1 MSQSSEVIF
10 VVDTSAL
17 VGKLQY
23 AASDIQLATTPLL
36 VKEML
41 RHGLKDV
48 VQMLSDTQKLRI
60 LEPTP
65 ESIKVVVD
73 AATGLGDIAYLS
85 KPDQQLLA
93 LAIDLSKQN
102 FRVVVLTDDY
112 SIQNVAQRL
121 SIHFRSIGE
130 HGIREI
136 IQWETYCPGCGHK
149 FRDHSRGDSCPI
161 CGTLLKRRGI
171 RKHQIRK
178 QRGTVE

>member
-1 MSQSSEVIF
+1 MSQPPAVIF
-10 VVDTSAL
+10 VIDTSAL

-48 VQMLSDTQKLRI
+48 VQMLGDTQKLRI
-60 LEPTP
+60 LEPSP

-73 AATGLGDIAYLS
+73 AATSLGDIAYLS
-85 KPDQQLLA
+85 QPDQQLLA
-93 LAIDLSKQN
+93 LAIDLSKQD
-102 FRVVVLTDDY
+102 FHVVVLTDDY

-121 SIHFRSIGE
+121 SINFRSIGE

-149 FRDHSRGDSCPI
+149 FHNYSKGDSCPI
-161 CGTLLKRRGI
+161 CGTFLKRRGV
-171 RKHQIRK
+171 RKHQIRN
-178 QRGTVE
+178 QREKME